1 MNKIDSFREKYR
13 FLSNFYM
20 SPVTIDGITYTSGE
34 AAFQAQK
41 STDPKV
47 KESFTCLNP
56 SEAKKKG
63 RRVALRADWEE
74 VKLDVMAKVVEAK
87 FSQNPILRL
96 KLRKTGSAQLEEGN
110 TWGDRYWGTMNGTGK
125 NHLGQILMTTR
136 SRLCSGKEIII
147 LERENG
153 WYGGYEINNGK
164 TEQVFNTNDTCLFY
178 SIKNFTDQGYHVTC
192 LDKKWETIFMAEL
205 AIN

>member
-1 MNKIDSFREKYR
+1 
-13 FLSNFYM
+13 M

-41 STDPKV
+41 STDPEV
-47 KESFTCLNP
+47 KESFTHLNP

-63 RRVALRADWEE
+63 RHVALRADWEE

-96 KLRKTGSAQLEEGN
+96 KLRKTGSAQLEESN
-110 TWGDRYWGTMNGTGK
+110 TWGDRYWGIMNGMGK
-125 NHLGQILMTTR
+125 NHLGQILMTIR
-136 SRLCSGKEIII
+136 SRLCSGEEIII

-153 WYGGYEINNGK
+153 WYGGYEISKGK
-164 TEQVFNTNDTCLFY
+164 TKQIFNTDDICLFY
-178 SIKNFTDQGYHVTC
+178 SIKNFTDQGYRVTC
-192 LDKKWETIFMAEL
+192 LDKKWETMLMAEL
-205 AIN
+205 TIN